1 MLPHI
6 QAKSTIM
13 EIFKYHNPLKD
24 YHVKIYKIDEYFW
37 EPYKEKIKCDKN
49 GHEYMLFEIDNYFNG
64 FALVVDVDGKE
75 DKDENKYKDL
85 IFELKRQVALYAKLG
100 CDFIRIN
107 PKDLNHDIAYI
118 QKFIN
123 EFNDNKTK
131 TEIKEL
137 TREITKLNMISNVY
151 LKKSHELILIKNIK
165 TQNLNRTYANLL
177 NIMYITMIP
186 NTEVR
191 SKINK
196 IFRNHN
202 PLEKYSVK
210 IYKIDL
216 YFFEQYEK
224 YIKVDDNER
233 EYILFK
239 LIFTLVNVL

>member
-1 MLPHI
+1 
-6 QAKSTIM
+6 
-13 EIFKYHNPLKD
+13 
-24 YHVKIYKIDEYFW
+24 
-37 EPYKEKIKCDKN
+37 
-49 GHEYMLFEIDNYFNG
+49 MLFEIDNYFNG